1 MTPPIKRT
9 KAAFTPN
16 NPMIIVQSLTQL
28 PPLVELYPDKH
39 IKHTN

>member
-1 MTPPIKRT
+1 MTPPIKII

-16 NPMIIVQSLTQL
+16 NPPIITQSLTQL

-39 IKHTN
+39 IKQTN